1 MTVSSSSLPM
11 AQSSPRVPEL
21 GGASAFVCPQ
31 RSSRLPADDAG
42 RVRHLVMSLDPSA
55 RCSQRSGDRA
65 VRSPT
70 MRRLHKDPGRVTQL
84 VRELERRKSNP
95 AIPVLTPS
103 TSDSNM
109 DAVACTSDTAVD
121 ATTRDTMTRIGLK
134 EYAKQ
139 GQELVK
145 RGDDADMISDKA
157 DDAEMEVTVE
167 LNCENSPVMS
177 KIRTG
182 VVSKPPP
189 DPIKPVVVKT
199 RSSLRRF
206 GASLLHWV
214 ASVGVGMEA
223 MVESLPPGEVPSSL
237 LV

>member
-1 MTVSSSSLPM
+1 MSSSSLPM
-11 AQSSPRVPEL
+11 AQSSPRVAEL
-21 GGASAFVCPQ
+21 GGASAIVCPQ

-55 RCSQRSGDRA
+55 RCSHRAEVRA

-95 AIPVLTPS
+95 ATPVLTRRLC
-103 TSDSNM
+103 DSNT
-109 DAVACTSDTAVD
+109 DAVAYTSDTGVGAPACD
-121 ATTRDTMTRIGLK
+121 IMTQIVLEK
-134 EYAKQ
+134 YAKQ
-139 GQELVK
+139 GQELIK
-145 RGDDADMISDKA
+145 RGDDADMMSDKA
-157 DDAEMEVTVE
+157 DHADAEMIVE
-167 LNCENSPVMS
+167 LNCEDSPRMS
-177 KIRTG
+177 KIRTDVG
-182 VVSKPPP
+182 SNPPP
-189 DPIKPVVVKT
+189 DPIKPAAVKR

-214 ASVGVGMEA
+214 ASVGVGMEV
-223 MVESLPPGEVPSSL
+223 MVESLPPGEIPSSL